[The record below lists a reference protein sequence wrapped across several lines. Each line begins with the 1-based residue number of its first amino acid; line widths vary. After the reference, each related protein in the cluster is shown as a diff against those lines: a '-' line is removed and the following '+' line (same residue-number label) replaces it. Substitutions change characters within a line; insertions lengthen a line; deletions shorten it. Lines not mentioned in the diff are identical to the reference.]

1 MDSWKAREIRIRRG
15 YKEMAGQNPGVNGQ
29 LGESWV
35 QVNGQLCWSLPG
47 QRIRGKTRF
56 ITDQDIVVN
65 RRNPKVF
72 KGVYWGADAESAPAR
87 QGTPGIIS

>member
-1 MDSWKAREIRIRRG
+1 MESAGNSNQKGD
-15 YKEMAGQNPGVNGQ
+15 KEMAGQNPGVDGQ

-47 QRIRGKTRF
+47 QRIRGKTRV
-56 ITDQDIVVN
+56 ITDQDVVVN
-65 RRNPKVF
+65 RHETR
-72 KGVYWGADAESAPAR
+72 GVQRCVLGADVESAPAR